1 MGMRGIRVGTWG
13 IKARMRGIRVGMWGI
28 KLGMRGI
35 RVGMRGMGLG
45 MLGMWEM
52 RGILL
57 LLLFIYFS
65 LALQMVHKI
74 INYNMTN

>member
-1 MGMRGIRVGTWG
+1 MGTRGIRFGTWG
-13 IKARMRGIRVGMWGI
+13 IKVGMRGIRVGMWGI

-35 RVGMRGMGLG
+35 RVGMGLG

-52 RGILL
+52 RGIL

>member
-1 MGMRGIRVGTWG
+1 MGTRGIRVGTWG
-13 IKARMRGIRVGMWGI
+13 IKVGMRGIRVGMWGI

-35 RVGMRGMGLG
+35 RVGMGLG